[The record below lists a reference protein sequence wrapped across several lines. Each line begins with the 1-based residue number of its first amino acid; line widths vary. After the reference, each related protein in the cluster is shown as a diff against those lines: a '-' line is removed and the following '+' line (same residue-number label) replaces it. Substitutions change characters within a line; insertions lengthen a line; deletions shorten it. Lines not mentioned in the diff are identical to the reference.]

1 VRDLE
6 SEADERYLI
15 EEHNEDQLLEMAWV
29 R

>member
-15 EEHNEDQLLEMAWV
+15 EEHNEDQLLKMAWV